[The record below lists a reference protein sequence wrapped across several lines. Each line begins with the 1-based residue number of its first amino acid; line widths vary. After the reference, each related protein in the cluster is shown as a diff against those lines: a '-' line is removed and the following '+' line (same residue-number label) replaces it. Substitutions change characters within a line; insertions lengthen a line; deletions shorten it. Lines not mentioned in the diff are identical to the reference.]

1 MELSDADLL
10 NRLMRTEMTNVPFE
24 HWGFFFPGH
33 VAVWRFIEAKRP
45 GVLGQLKAAFRSEP
59 YFEGKGATWFCDVLG
74 NDEQY
79 LDLLE
84 AIIYPV
90 TSKASTAVR
99 ERVLERGFFLDNEI
113 LALDAE
119 SVRRLAEVVLSKVDE
134 GVRKRLIA

>member
-1 MELSDADLL
+1 MSSSDLL
-10 NRLMRTEMTNVPFE
+10 NELLRAEMSTIPIE

-45 GVLGQLKAAFRSEP
+45 GVLGPLKAGFRSEP
-59 YFEGKGATWFCDVLG
+59 YFEGKGATWFCEVLG

-90 TSKASTAVR
+90 TSKAPAGVR
-99 ERVLERGFFLDNEI
+99 ERVLERGFFHD
-113 LALDAE
+113 DM
-119 SVRRLAEVVLSKVDE
+119 LS
-134 GVRKRLIA
+134 IPPT